1 MTNKHVIETV
11 IIYHGNKQQRSMLL
25 KRSSGNAYFVFL
37 KQKNVFHHLLQYS
50 SSSKKNS
57 RDFLKN
63 IHKTNNVKQQK
74 NMGNKKKSGSSS
86 GIRQRFEDF
95 NEGIVSGTGGNAV
108 DQIAERKMQA
118 WLNSDDSKS
127 LKKGKKLKL
136 DYHKQ
141 ASIVLGLDATT
152 AQMTKVM
159 VENKVLPLSVQRKKD
174 IQHEWD
180 NEIKIKILD
189 EFQTLENEHPNMK
202 NKEKLFQLFI
212 FKKEISKKYKK
223 DFDRLNK
230 RVKKANDSAIS
241 DALLLTKSGGMALPP
256 IKRFD
261 YEARMREA
269 IFGKVNDKIHNE
281 KIVGKYYKDPKTGHL
296 RKYVGKNW
304 KNPGGH
310 IITDES

>member
-11 IIYHGNKQQRSMLL
+11 ISYNKQQRSMLL

-37 KQKNVFHHLLQYS
+37 KQKNIFHHYLLQYS

-63 IHKTNNVKQQK
+63 IHKTNNVKQQQ
-74 NMGNKKKSGSSS
+74 NIGNKKKSGSSS

-141 ASIVLGLDATT
+141 ASVVLGLDATT

-180 NEIKIKILD
+180 
-189 EFQTLENEHPNMK
+189 
-202 NKEKLFQLFI
+202 
-212 FKKEISKKYKK
+212 
-223 DFDRLNK
+223 
-230 RVKKANDSAIS
+230 
-241 DALLLTKSGGMALPP
+241 
-256 IKRFD
+256 
-261 YEARMREA
+261 
-269 IFGKVNDKIHNE
+269 
-281 KIVGKYYKDPKTGHL
+281 
-296 RKYVGKNW
+296 
-304 KNPGGH
+304 
-310 IITDES
+310 